1 MIEIELSRTHFKE
14 FTYRMPI
21 QVLQDVQDNLIRRSV
36 KFHPLPEDVIYAVA
50 SINSR
55 LSESKNHTKLGEKF
69 LEKYGDRISMDD
81 LDLDHPRYKTKP
93 KTRKPKVEWKE
104 EPAFMSQLESI

>member
-1 MIEIELSRTHFKE
+1 MIEIELSRTHFQE
-14 FTYRMPI
+14 FINRMPI
-21 QVLQDVQDNLIRRSV
+21 QVLQDVQDNLIRRSI

-55 LSESKNHTKLGEKF
+55 LNESKDHTKLGEKF
-69 LEKYGDRISMDD
+69 LEKYGDRIPMI
-81 LDLDHPRYKTKP
+81 DLDHPRYKTKP